1 MDDENKIE
9 VSPARQA
16 VDYAMSGDAT
26 NFKNAIDSMLYT
38 KVADAISVKKHDVAS
53 SMFGDETIGDVAD
66 ETIGSDDEEIED
78 EVETSEEEADFEEP
92 VEFEEEETEEETEVE
107 EDSDEEL

>member
-1 MDDENKIE
+1 MDDENQIE

-16 VDYAMSGDAT
+16 VDYAMQGDAT
-26 NFKNAIDSMLYT
+26 NFKNAIDTMLYT
-38 KVADAISVKKHDVAS
+38 KVADAVAVKKLDVAS

-66 ETIGSDDEEIED
+66 ETIGDDTEYED
-78 EVETSEEEADFEEP
+78 QEVET
-92 VEFEEEETEEETEVE
+92 E

>member
-1 MDDENKIE
+1 MDDENEIE
-9 VSPARQA
+9 VSPAKQA

-38 KVADAISVKKHDVAS
+38 KVADAISVKKLDIAS

-66 ETIGSDDEEIED
+66 DTIGDDVEEVED
-78 EVETSEEEADFEEP
+78 EMETTEEETDFEEP
-92 VEFEEEETEEETEVE
+92 VEAEEAETEEETEVE

>member
-1 MDDENKIE
+1 MDDENQIE

-16 VDYAMSGDAT
+16 VDYAMQGDAT
-26 NFKNAIDSMLYT
+26 NFKNAIDTMLYT
-38 KVADAISVKKHDVAS
+38 KVADAVAIKKLDVAS

-66 ETIGSDDEEIED
+66 ETIGDDTEYED
-78 EVETSEEEADFEEP
+78 QEVET
-92 VEFEEEETEEETEVE
+92 E